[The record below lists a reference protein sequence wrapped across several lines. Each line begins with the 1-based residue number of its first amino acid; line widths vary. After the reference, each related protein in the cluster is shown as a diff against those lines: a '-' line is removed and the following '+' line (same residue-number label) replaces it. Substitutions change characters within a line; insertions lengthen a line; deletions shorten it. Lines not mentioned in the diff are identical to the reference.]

1 MRLGSNRNHFM
12 ESSSYTANKYV
23 EIHSIGGTALIA
35 TLIHT
40 MQRSYPLLCAEVCSV
55 LIVISLS

>member
-40 MQRSYPLLCAEVCSV
+40 AK
-55 LIVISLS
+55 VISAAMR